1 MPAAGGSAGRK
12 LVSTKRLR
20 GNVIEWFD
28 KYGWIQA
35 NEAINHPQANRNGGR
50 IYLQGEDVQ
59 DDLPGVGCAVT
70 FFLYEDANGL
80 GAMNVRPDS
89 QAHVQRA
96 QALASFAVCKPA
108 TATFSILGFHSKW
121 QVGRPTPQSFAAQFP
136 SPHQT
141 AAAKAGRTNSL
152 TDSVRCEAQIVQARV
167 KPVQYRGGY
176 APVMSG
182 PVKSHEEVLQKVHS
196 SLNKQVWKATGKIA
210 DREKDWDHTE
220 LCKRVVKYLYKG
232 AQAPE
237 LLTLPWQQAAMQFIE
252 NAMRGYSNACAQKDW
267 FFDMDLTSTFH
278 MAFWEI
284 FSGSGQSAQW
294 PEVEAILNS
303 KYEELM
309 DDCLLEKAMWDSS
322 GIFLPDN
329 EPLRNKLYK
338 GLKNGHE
345 AALKEVSTIYL
356 RDDLQR
362 VEAFTRSW
370 IHHSLGKAWQAAEQG
385 GLMNHESAVMLFQE
399 LLAPYGEEHPFSCV
413 PSALTKTI
421 GRPPRDWDFLQEA
434 VRRET
439 LETPGKLL
447 KLLKLAD
454 I

>member
-96 QALASFAVCKPA
+96 Q
-108 TATFSILGFHSKW
+108 
-121 QVGRPTPQSFAAQFP
+121 VGRPTPQSFAAQFP

-141 AAAKAGRTNSL
+141 AAAKA
-152 TDSVRCEAQIVQARV
+152 RV

-182 PVKSHEEVLQKVHS
+182 PVKSHEVLQKVHS

-252 NAMRGYSNACAQKDW
+252 NAMRGYSNACSQKDW

-294 PEVEAILNS
+294 PEVELFLTPS
-303 KYEELM
+303 TK
-309 DDCLLEKAMWDSS
+309 SS
-322 GIFLPDN
+322 WMI
-329 EPLRNKLYK
+329 
-338 GLKNGHE
+338 
-345 AALKEVSTIYL
+345 A
-356 RDDLQR
+356 
-362 VEAFTRSW
+362 SW
-370 IHHSLGKAWQAAEQG
+370 RRPCGT
-385 GLMNHESAVMLFQE
+385 
-399 LLAPYGEEHPFSCV
+399 LLAFFCQTMSLYATSC
-413 PSALTKTI
+413 TR
-421 GRPPRDWDFLQEA
+421 G
-434 VRRET
+434 
-439 LETPGKLL
+439 
-447 KLLKLAD
+447 
-454 I
+454 